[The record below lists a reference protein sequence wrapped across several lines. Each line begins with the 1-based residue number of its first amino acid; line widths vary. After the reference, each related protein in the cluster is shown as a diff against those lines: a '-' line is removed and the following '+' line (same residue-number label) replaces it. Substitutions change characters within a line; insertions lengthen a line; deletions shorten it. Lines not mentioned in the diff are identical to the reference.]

1 MRDTSEYPMRA
12 CMRRDESLRD
22 GLRSYLALILEG
34 GAKLDL
40 EGVAV
45 QLLQCKSMELVGR
58 VRRRTTGDCV

>member
-1 MRDTSEYPMRA
+1 
-12 CMRRDESLRD
+12 MRRDESLRD